1 MLACFEM
8 QSDLLHIVEQIL
20 KDARVKVTESGYIPG
35 DEFPKEQEHLEGK
48 NKLQWL
54 LINIIRF

>member
-1 MLACFEM
+1 M

-20 KDARVKVTESGYIPG
+20 KDARVKVTESSYIPG

-54 LINIIRF
+54 LINY